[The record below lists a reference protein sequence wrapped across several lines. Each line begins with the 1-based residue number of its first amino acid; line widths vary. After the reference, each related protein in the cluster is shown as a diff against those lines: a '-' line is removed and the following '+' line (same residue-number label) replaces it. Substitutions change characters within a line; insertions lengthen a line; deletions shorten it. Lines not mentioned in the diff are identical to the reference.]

1 MEDQTTTITKSD
13 INESQREEPNSN
25 SHFMQISVRAWL
37 AIALIATI
45 CLKAVAE
52 TIVAILFDK
61 PDLLKV
67 TEPLYTMAG
76 MALAYYFGQQK
87 QQIKQQ

>member
-1 MEDQTTTITKSD
+1 MSD
-13 INESQREEPNSN
+13 RENPGVS

-45 CLKAVAE
+45 CAKSLAE
-52 TIVAILFDK
+52 IVLAILLKDVA
-61 PDLLKV
+61 LLKV

-76 MALAYYFGQQK
+76 MALAYYFGTKTNKTPQQ
-87 QQIKQQ
+87 